1 MEIRD
6 NWGSFSARIHVWG
19 RATAHARKD
28 STCENGPDA
37 MLQHHLISCSQSE
50 RKHKSFANLNFS
62 DKLQVMLITQTYNM
76 SMALEVRVP
85 TYQSLVKA
93 PSTEN
98 ILQTLSLLS
107 TDAQRLSIR

>member
-1 MEIRD
+1 
-6 NWGSFSARIHVWG
+6 
-19 RATAHARKD
+19 
-28 STCENGPDA
+28 
-37 MLQHHLISCSQSE
+37 
-50 RKHKSFANLNFS
+50 
-62 DKLQVMLITQTYNM
+62 MLITQTYNM